1 MPLAQRLHSLLYPNC
16 RPAPHDDSPTIVR
29 AVLVALGRERHHPGQ
44 APMLVR
50 DLVADRDAKARDLA
64 SAQLD
69 ARLLKRRL
77 EEAEGRYGKLWR
89 EVSEAGR
96 VAVGVRLVPEDRRR
110 AIVSVVAGWGALSRS
125 PTAPE
130 IAEELAGTGAFVGL
144 TGASIARIVSDVAAE
159 GWIVGDG
166 KRPVRYSVARAEPV
180 SNGLTNCDTCTH
192 DYRDGDYR
200 QCGTVQGAV
209 NEAASMWAGPNTDEF
224 GRPNP
229 GATGCPGHAARE
241 VVNG

>member
-1 MPLAQRLHSLLYPNC
+1 MLHPLHARLHSLLYPNC

-110 AIVSVVAGWGALSRS
+110 AIVRAVETIGPASAWDIAHHIGERDAGHFA
-125 PTAPE
+125 
-130 IAEELAGTGAFVGL
+130 GL
-144 TGASIARIVSDVAAE
+144 TVSSIQRIVSAVAAE

-166 KRPVRYSVARAEPV
+166 KRPVRYRLPSVALEV
-180 SNGLTNCDTCTH
+180 SNG
-192 DYRDGDYR
+192 
-200 QCGTVQGAV
+200 
-209 NEAASMWAGPNTDEF
+209 
-224 GRPNP
+224 
-229 GATGCPGHAARE
+229 
-241 VVNG
+241 

>member
-1 MPLAQRLHSLLYPNC
+1 MLHHLHARLHTLLYPNC

-44 APMLVR
+44 APMLVS
-50 DLVADRDAKARDLA
+50 DLVRERDHLAREAA
-64 SAQLD
+64 SARLD

-77 EEAEGRYGKLWR
+77 EDAEGRYAKLWR

-110 AIVSVVAGWGALSRS
+110 AIVSVVAGWGALSRC

-130 IAEELAGTGAFVGL
+130 IAEELAGAGAFAGL
-144 TGASIARIVSDVAAE
+144 TLVSIQRIVSAVAAE

-166 KRPVRYSVARAEPV
+166 KRPVRYRLPSVALEV
-180 SNGLTNCDTCTH
+180 SNG
-192 DYRDGDYR
+192 
-200 QCGTVQGAV
+200 
-209 NEAASMWAGPNTDEF
+209 
-224 GRPNP
+224 
-229 GATGCPGHAARE
+229 
-241 VVNG
+241 

>member
-44 APMLVR
+44 APM
-50 DLVADRDAKARDLA
+50 
-64 SAQLD
+64 
-69 ARLLKRRL
+69 